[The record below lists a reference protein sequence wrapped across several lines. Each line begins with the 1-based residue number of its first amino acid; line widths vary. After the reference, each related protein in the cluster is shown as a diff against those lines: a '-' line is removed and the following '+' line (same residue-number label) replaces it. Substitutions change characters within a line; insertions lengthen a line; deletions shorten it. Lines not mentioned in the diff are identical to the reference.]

1 MKKDK
6 KITVKFF
13 LNKLLDAAT
22 GDKGQKYYP
31 LYIQVT
37 YNRKNMQL
45 KSMYGEY
52 YEKIEEV
59 KKGLMEFEERML
71 CKVIR
76 YESSQIK
83 GNYDLKGLK
92 RKYEVYSGSVA
103 EALENYLKPKLR
115 LTVLKTKDWLVPVLN
130 FNDSRATVSK
140 LYQAARKL
148 FPDLERFMNVKL
160 HEELQAYSYYKP
172 LYPDIF
178 LDYTF
183 PTIIEWVE
191 GSYKKELEAKLKATY
206 KTKPEII
213 KKVMTL
219 IEQAVSK
226 NLEQLGT

>member
-13 LNKLLDAAT
+13 LNKLLDGAT

-37 YNRKNMQL
+37 YNRKNMQI

-76 YESSQIK
+76 YESSHIK
-83 GNYDLKGLK
+83 EDYDLKGLK
-92 RKYEVYSGSVA
+92 RKYEIYSGSIS
-103 EALENYLKPKLR
+103 EALEQYLKPMLR
-115 LTVLKTKDWLVPVLN
+115 LAILKTNDELTTILN
-130 FNDSRATVSK
+130 FQESRATATRLYKASK
-140 LYQAARKL
+140 ML
-148 FPDLERFMNVKL
+148 FPDFKRHITAKL
-160 HEELQAYSYYKP
+160 KEELEAYSYYNRLNP
-172 LYPDIF
+172 GQVF
-178 LDYTF
+178 TYTF

-191 GSYKKELEAKLKATY
+191 GSYKKELETKLKIAY
-206 KTKPEII
+206 KSKPEII
-213 KKVMTL
+213 KKIMIL
-219 IEQAVSK
+219 LEQAISK
-226 NLEQLGT
+226 NLKQLST

>member
-6 KITVKFF
+6 KITIKFY

-52 YEKIEEV
+52 YQTLEEV
-59 KKGLMEFEERML
+59 KKGLVEFEEKML

-76 YESSQIK
+76 YESSHTT
-83 GNYDLKGLK
+83 GDYDLKGLK
-92 RKYEVYSGSVA
+92 RKYEVYSGSIS

-115 LTVLKTKDWLVPVLN
+115 LTVLKTKSWLVPVLN
-130 FNDSRATVSK
+130 FNQPRATVDR
-140 LYQAARKL
+140 LYMASRKL
-148 FPDLERFMNVKL
+148 FGDLERFMNVKL
-160 HEELQAYSYYKP
+160 HEELQAYTYYKR

-178 LDYTF
+178 LDFSF
-183 PTIIEWVE
+183 PAVIEWVE
-191 GSYKKELEAKLKATY
+191 GSYKKELESKLKTTY
-206 KTKPEII
+206 KNKPEIVKI
-213 KKVMTL
+213 VMTL
-219 IEQAVSK
+219 IEQAVSE
-226 NLEQLGT
+226 NLKQLGT